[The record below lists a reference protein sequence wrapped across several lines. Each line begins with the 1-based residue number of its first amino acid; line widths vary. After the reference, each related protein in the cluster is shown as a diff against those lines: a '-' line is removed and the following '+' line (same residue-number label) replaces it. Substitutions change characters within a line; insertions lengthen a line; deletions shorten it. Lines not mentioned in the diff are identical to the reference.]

1 MRRGRSL
8 GVAHDRCKKGNVLDA
23 LKRAYEALDRFLDGY
38 GPLVTMSVFAGSF
51 VLGRSL
57 VGLATMLSMML
68 VVLTWW
74 PRRRAR

>member
-23 LKRAYEALDRFLDGY
+23 LKRALNGLDRFLDGY
-38 GPLVTMSVFAGSF
+38 GPFLTLSVFAGSF

-57 VGLATMLSMML
+57 VGFATMLSMML
-68 VVLTWW
+68 TVLTWW